1 MRRELDRSAIR
12 MMANQTEAIGVS
24 VCFLYIRVY
33 SCVMPRKNRVEFEG
47 AIYHV
52 MDRGDRREAIF
63 LDDKDRERFLETL
76 GEACDKTGWRVHAYV
91 LLGNH
96 YHLMV
101 QTPSANLVRGMSWL
115 QSTYTVRFNRRH
127 SMSGHLFQGRYKAVV
142 VDGCD

>member
-1 MRRELDRSAIR
+1 M
-12 MMANQTEAIGVS
+12 G
-24 VCFLYIRVY
+24 
-33 SCVMPRKNRVEFEG
+33 K
-47 AIYHV
+47 
-52 MDRGDRREAIF
+52 GDRRGAIF
-63 LDDKDRERFLETL
+63 LDDKDRERFLETP

-115 QSTYTVRFNRRH
+115 QGTYTVRFNRRH
-127 SMSGHLFQGRYKAVV
+127 SMSGHLFQERYKAVV